1 MSLRAIVHI
10 SVKLISAAFM
20 LIVLNSCTKWHHE
33 RNDLPY
39 ITFGVS
45 GLDIE
50 TKALITDFTAQ
61 SITVYGVK
69 NNTTPLFGSQYYP
82 SVSTTLIRG
91 TGNNWTTNP
100 QKQWEAGSSY
110 SFYAHTHSPASPQNN
125 ASISVKNSGLEI
137 TVAQPSAY
145 SETDMV
151 DYMLSHA
158 YKVADGINYHTVIL
172 YMQHAMSWIE
182 VVVEKEDI
190 GHTIA
195 LNEISLSNIYRT
207 ANMKCDAQAVA
218 LSGYHNLWNTTLTGS
233 NNTTYTKNTF
243 SQDGTLLGKMSF
255 LAVPQQLSA
264 ATALSVSYRV
274 TENAGTTKDY
284 TETFNLYNYNPYVWE
299 SGHKITYTLTINT
312 GVQLKAHIDDWTESG
327 YIEGIIIPKETE

>member
-1 MSLRAIVHI
+1 MVMRTSVHI
-10 SVKLISAAFM
+10 YVKLLSAAFLLM
-20 LIVLNSCTKWHHE
+20 VLTSCTKWHQE

-45 GLDIE
+45 GLDIQ

-61 SITVYGVK
+61 NITLYGVK
-69 NNTTPLFGSQYYP
+69 NNTTPLF
-82 SVSTTLIRG
+82 TKATLIKG
-91 TGNNWTTNP
+91 TGNNWTTDP

-110 SFYAHTHSPASPQNN
+110 SFYAHTHSPASPQNS
-125 ASISVKNSGLEI
+125 ATISVKNSGLEI
-137 TVAQPSAY
+137 DVSQPSIY

-158 YKVADGINYHTVIL
+158 YKVADGKNYHTVIL

-190 GHTIA
+190 GHTI
-195 LNEISLSNIYRT
+195 LLKNISLSNIYRT

-218 LSGYHNLWNTTLTGS
+218 LSGYHNLWNTTLIGS

-243 SQDGTLLGKMSF
+243 TPDETLLGKMSI

-264 ATALSVSYRV
+264 ATTLTISYSVI
-274 TENAGTTKDY
+274 ENGGTTKDY

-299 SGHKITYTLTINT
+299 SGNKITYTLTINT

-327 YIEGIIIPKETE
+327 YIEGIIIPN

>member
-1 MSLRAIVHI
+1 MRKSVHI
-10 SVKLISAAFM
+10 LVKLLSAAFL
-20 LIVLNSCTKWHHE
+20 LIVLNSCTKWHSE

-50 TKALITDFTAQ
+50 TRALITDFTAQ

-69 NNTTPLFGSQYYP
+69 NNTTPLFDGSA
-82 SVSTTLIRG
+82 STTLIKG

-100 QKQWEAGSSY
+100 QKQWEDGSSY
-110 SFYAHTHSPASPQNN
+110 SFYAHTHSPASPQND

-137 TVAQPSAY
+137 TVAQPSSY
-145 SETDMV
+145 SEDNMV

-158 YKVADGINYHTVIL
+158 YKVADGKNYHTVIL

-195 LNEISLSNIYRT
+195 LNEISLRNIYRT

-233 NNTTYTKNTF
+233 NNTTYTKEKPLFNP
-243 SQDGTLLGKMSF
+243 DGTLLGKMSI
-255 LAVPQQLSA
+255 LAVPQQLGAS
-264 ATALSVSYRV
+264 TTLTVSYSV
-274 TENAGTTKDY
+274 TENDGTKEY

-312 GVQLKAHIDDWTESG
+312 GVQLKAHIDDWIESG
-327 YIEGIIIPKETE
+327 YIEGIITPQ

>member
-1 MSLRAIVHI
+1 MKTSAHI
-10 SVKLISAAFM
+10 YVKLLSAAFLLM
-20 LIVLNSCTKWHHE
+20 VLTSCTKWHQE

-50 TKALITDFTAQ
+50 TRALITDFTAQ

-69 NNTTPLFGSQYYP
+69 NNTTPLFEGSA
-82 SVSTTLIRG
+82 STTLIKG

-100 QKQWEAGSSY
+100 QEQWEPRSSY
-110 SFYAHTHSPASPQNN
+110 SFYAHTHSPTSPGND
-125 ASISVKNSGLEI
+125 ASITVKNSGLEI
-137 TVAQPSAY
+137 DVKQPYPY

-158 YKVADGINYHTVIL
+158 YKVADGSNYHTVIL

-190 GHTIA
+190 GHTIE
-195 LNEISLSNIYRT
+195 LNVISLSNIYRT

-233 NNTTYTKNTF
+233 NNTTYTNNTF
-243 SQDGTLLGKMSF
+243 SPDPDGTHLGKMSI
-255 LAVPQQLSA
+255 LAVPQQLGAS
-264 ATALSVSYRV
+264 TTLTVSYSV
-274 TENAGTTKDY
+274 TENDGTKEY

-327 YIEGIIIPKETE
+327 YIEGIIIPQ

>member
-1 MSLRAIVHI
+1 MVMRKSVHI
-10 SVKLISAAFM
+10 LVKLLSAASL
-20 LIVLNSCTKWHHE
+20 LIVLNSCTKWHSE

-50 TKALITDFTAQ
+50 TRALITDFTAHT
-61 SITVYGVK
+61 ITVYGVK
-69 NNTTPLFGSQYYP
+69 NNTTPLFGTQYSP
-82 SVSTTLIRG
+82 SASTTLIKG

-110 SFYAHTHSPASPQNN
+110 SFYAHTHSPASPGNG

-137 TVAQPSAY
+137 DVSQPSTY

-158 YKVADGINYHTVIL
+158 YKVSDGSNYHTVIL
-172 YMQHAMSWIE
+172 YMQHATSWIE
-182 VVVEKEDI
+182 VVVEKEDP
-190 GHTIA
+190 GHTVT
-195 LNEISLSNIYRT
+195 LSEISLNNIYRT

-243 SQDGTLLGKMSF
+243 SPNGTLLGKMSF
-255 LAVPQQLSA
+255 LAVPQQLGAS
-264 ATALSVSYRV
+264 TTLTISYSV
-274 TENAGTTKDY
+274 TENDGTKEY

-312 GVQLKAHIDDWTESG
+312 GVQLKARIDDWIESG
-327 YIEGIIIPKETE
+327 YIEGIITPQ